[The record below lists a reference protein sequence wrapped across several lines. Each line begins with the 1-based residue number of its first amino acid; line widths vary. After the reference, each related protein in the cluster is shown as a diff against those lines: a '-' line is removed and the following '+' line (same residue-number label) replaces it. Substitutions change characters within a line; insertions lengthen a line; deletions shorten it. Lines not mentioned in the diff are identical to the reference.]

1 MHWGGWLYRWTAA
14 LGVGLLPLAAGGA
27 VPISG
32 WTLVDV
38 GTLGG
43 PGSYGAAISNSGL
56 VVGCADL
63 AAGGAHAFIY
73 DGRTLRDLEAGVN
86 ATSAGSCALAV
97 NNDGVVAGRS
107 STGELTIW
115 SGPSVMR
122 LGVEGDVGGIDDR
135 GVVVGSYRR
144 GASSLA
150 FVFENGAL
158 VSLGTLGGDP
168 NAGSSAARINARH
181 QIVGSS
187 NGRAFL
193 YENGAMRDLGTL
205 GGNGSSA
212 KGLNDRGDI
221 VGMSTDTTAQPR
233 PFIFDG
239 AMRALPGPGYSG
251 AIAINNSGQVIGSA
265 EGTYGYLLEG
275 DRYTRLDTLPPVAAM
290 GWRHLEPTGIND
302 RGWIVGT
309 AMTRSG
315 DLRAFVLIPGGLEA
329 PIAALLLAHPRPGL
343 LQSTSAPP

>member
-1 MHWGGWLYRWTAA
+1 MHWGDNRILRAAAA
-14 LGVGLLPLAAGGA
+14 LLLSFGAGPALAATT
-27 VPISG
+27 
-32 WTLVDV
+32 WTLIDV

-43 PGSYGAAISNSGL
+43 PGSYGAAISNSGI
-56 VVGCADL
+56 VAGCADT
-63 AAGGAHAFIY
+63 AAGPAHAFIY
-73 DGRTLRDLEAGVN
+73 SNGEMHDLGEPG
-86 ATSAGSCALAV
+86 SGQSCALAV

-107 STGELTIW
+107 STGELAIW
-115 SGPSVMR
+115 SGSSVTR

-150 FVFENGAL
+150 FMFENGVL
-158 VSLGTLGGDP
+158 VSLGALGADP
-168 NAGSSAARINARH
+168 DAGSSAARINARH

-212 KGLNDRGDI
+212 KGLNDRGEI
-221 VGMSTDTTAQPR
+221 VGMSTDSNAQPR

-265 EGTYGYLLEG
+265 EGSYGYLLEA
-275 DRYTRLDTLPPVAAM
+275 DKYTRLDTLSPVVAK

-315 DLRAFVLIPGGLEA
+315 DLRAFILIPGGREA
-329 PIAALLLAHPRPGL
+329 PIAALLLGH
-343 LQSTSAPP
+343 SASRSRD